1 MKGNTK
7 GLAIE
12 LDEKPEADDVAL
24 IPVFVNGNET
34 LACITVREA
43 RSRGVLTLVKTGE
56 AGDLSMSELKAHMKE
71 QLCELLILE
80 KMLRPAGS

>member
-1 MKGNTK
+1 MKGCAKTV
-7 GLAIE
+7 AMR
-12 LDEKPEADDVAL
+12 LDERPTDDDVAL
-24 IPVFVNGNET
+24 IPVFINGSET

-43 RSRGVLTLVKTGE
+43 RNRGVLTLAKTGE